1 MNKVLFLLT
10 FLIAGF
16 GVYSF
21 KSAADMAL
29 PPNVEDAPG
38 KINWL
43 TWEQALQKSKIQKK
57 KLLVDVYT
65 DWCGW
70 CKRMDAAT
78 FQQEHI
84 AKYVNEHYYA
94 IKFDAEQK
102 EDIVFNGKS
111 YKFVKNGKR
120 GYHELAAEITRGRL
134 SYPTIVFLDENQS
147 VIQPV
152 PGYKSPE
159 QFEQII
165 TYFARNEHLKTPWE
179 SYQKAYQPLTK
190 ED

>member
-1 MNKVLFLLT
+1 MKKILFLLSVVI
-10 FLIAGF
+10 LGF
-16 GVYSF
+16 GIYSF
-21 KSAADMAL
+21 KYTENTS
-29 PPNVEDAPG
+29 VSRIGEIPG
-38 KINWL
+38 KIEWL
-43 TWEQALQKSKIQKK
+43 TWEQAILKSKTKKK
-57 KLLVDVYT
+57 KLMVDVYT

-102 EDIVFNGKS
+102 EDIVFNGKT

-134 SYPTIVFLDENQS
+134 SYPTIVFLDENHAI
-147 VIQPV
+147 IQPV
-152 PGYKSPE
+152 PGYKSPT

-165 TYFARNEHLKTPWE
+165 TYFARNEHLKTPWD
-179 SYQKAYQPLTK
+179 SYQKSYQPLTK